1 MTWTEAEDPSKWGW
15 GDVESRTARQGT
27 QWNFVPAGC
36 QFRNGLCESRVK
48 ALKHTLKHVVDGSTV
63 NEKPTV
69 SYVELQVFLAK
80 AANILNDRPLGIRS
94 LTEDDL
100 VPLTPNQLLLG
111 RTSTV
116 LVLYMGF

>member
-1 MTWTEAEDPSKWGW
+1 M
-15 GDVESRTARQGT
+15 
-27 QWNFVPAGC
+27 
-36 QFRNGLCESRVK
+36 CESRVK
-48 ALKHTLKHVVDGSTV
+48 ALKHTLKHVVDGSTI

-80 AANILNDRPLGIRS
+80 AANIVNDRPLGIRS

-111 RTSTV
+111 RTSTAATAYTEEDV
-116 LVLYMGF
+116 ECFGPRSKYVEELLDLWWKMWHK